1 LPTIA
6 LLNPKG
12 GSGKTTAATCIA
24 RGLEA
29 GGDAV
34 LLVDSDP
41 QGSARDW
48 HGITNANP
56 TPVVGLDRKGA
67 MRSLPQMQAGYRWT
81 VIDGAGR
88 YEAITAEAIAASD
101 LVVIPV
107 QPSPY
112 DVWPLEELMQTI
124 GQRQAIAGGSP
135 VAGALITRATPGSV
149 LDREILEALAG
160 IELEALDARWHQRQA
175 FPRAANEGRTPLEYE
190 PNGKAAAEVR
200 AAVVEIRELFS
211 DGD

>member
-1 LPTIA
+1 VPTVS

-29 GGDAV
+29 GGDSV

-48 HGITNANP
+48 HGISDDNP

-88 YEAITAEAIAASD
+88 YEAITAEVIAASD
-101 LVVIPV
+101 LVIIPV
-107 QPSPY
+107 QPSPF

-175 FPRAANEGRTPLEYE
+175 FPRAANEGRTPIEYE
-190 PNGKAAAEVR
+190 PNGKAAAEIR
-200 AAVVEIRELFS
+200 AVVTEIRGLF
-211 DGD
+211 DGNQ

>member
-1 LPTIA
+1 MPTIS

-29 GGDAV
+29 VGDSV

-41 QGSARDW
+41 QGSTRDW
-48 HGITNANP
+48 HGLTDDNETSVI
-56 TPVVGLDRKGA
+56 GLDWKGA
-67 MRSLPQMQAGYRWT
+67 MRSLPSMQAGYTWT

-88 YEAITAEAIAASD
+88 YEAITGEVITASD

-112 DVWPLEELMQTI
+112 DVWPLEHLVGAI
-124 GQRQAIAGGSP
+124 RQRQVITGGAP
-135 VAGALITRATPGSV
+135 VAGALVTRATPGSV
-149 LDREILEALAG
+149 LDREILDALAG
-160 IELEALDARWHQRQA
+160 LELEALDARWHQRQA
-175 FPRAANEGRTPLEYE
+175 FPRSANVGQTPLEYE
-190 PNGKAAAEVR
+190 PRGRAAAEIR
-200 AAVVEIRELFS
+200 TAVDEIRGLF
-211 DGD
+211 DGNQ